1 MKRSTYMNYSKKDL
15 ERLDEKERRLAILK
29 KYYGR
34 YGERILSIMM
44 QHSSTEQGL
53 NNLLSRLEI
62 RVMEDG
68 DEAIHSEISKW
79 ISVYGERRFL
89 EMYKTEAGKQQSA
102 YAIKPLGPAESLSQP
117 VAPTEPPASP
127 SHPSTAPTGH
137 VPPQAQTPSPHVEN
151 SPPEAK
157 PSAITPVDAT
167 QPESPAQPEKTWPEI
182 ERRSGKERRVNEDRR
197 KNVELIFKNK
207 RFGRDR
213 RSGKDRRQNRK
224 PTN

>member
-137 VPPQAQTPSPHVEN
+137 VPPQAQTPSRML
-151 SPPEAK
+151 
-157 PSAITPVDAT
+157 
-167 QPESPAQPEKTWPEI
+167 KT
-182 ERRSGKERRVNEDRR
+182 RR
-197 KNVELIFKNK
+197 L
-207 RFGRDR
+207 
-213 RSGKDRRQNRK
+213 RQNHPLLRRWMQLSRNLLRNPKK
-224 PTN
+224 PGQKLSGEAARNAASTRIGARTLN